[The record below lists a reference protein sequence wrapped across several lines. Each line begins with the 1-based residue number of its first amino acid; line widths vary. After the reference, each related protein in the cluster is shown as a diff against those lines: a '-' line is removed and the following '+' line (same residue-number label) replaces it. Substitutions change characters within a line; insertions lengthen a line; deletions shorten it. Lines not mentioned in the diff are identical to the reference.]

1 MNRFKMWRRTL
12 TRIRVS
18 KTIEAPKSVVWME
31 LSSIER
37 HVIWMKDAV
46 RITFETDQRQGVGTT
61 FRCLTRVGPFR
72 TNDRMEI
79 TEWIEGRQIT
89 VHHSGLIT
97 GAGRFSLR
105 GELGLHCVVRWEERL
120 EFPWWLGGSIV
131 AAAAKPILKSIWTRN
146 LDRLAE
152 LIQRGLET
160 ARVEAMADGE
170 DE

>member
-1 MNRFKMWRRTL
+1 M
-12 TRIRVS
+12 
-18 KTIEAPKSVVWME
+18 VWTE
-31 LSSIER
+31 LSTIER

-79 TEWIEGRQIT
+79 TDWIEGRQIT

-105 GELGLHCVVRWEERL
+105 GELGQFCVLRWEERL
-120 EFPWWLGGSIV
+120 EFPWWLGGSLV
-131 AAAAKPILKSIWTRN
+131 AAVAKPILKSIWTRN

-152 LIQRGLET
+152 LIRRGLE
-160 ARVEAMADGE
+160 ADRVETFTDGD

>member
-1 MNRFKMWRRTL
+1 MKRFKIWLRTL

-18 KTIEAPKSVVWME
+18 KTIEAPKSVVWTE
-31 LSSIER
+31 LSTIER

-79 TEWIEGRQIT
+79 TDWIEGRQIT

-105 GELGLHCVVRWEERL
+105 GELGQFCVLRWEERL
-120 EFPWWLGGSIV
+120 EFPWWLGGSLV
-131 AAAAKPILKSIWTRN
+131 AAVAKPILKSIWTRN

-152 LIQRGLET
+152 LIRRGLE
-160 ARVEAMADGE
+160 ADRVETFTDGD